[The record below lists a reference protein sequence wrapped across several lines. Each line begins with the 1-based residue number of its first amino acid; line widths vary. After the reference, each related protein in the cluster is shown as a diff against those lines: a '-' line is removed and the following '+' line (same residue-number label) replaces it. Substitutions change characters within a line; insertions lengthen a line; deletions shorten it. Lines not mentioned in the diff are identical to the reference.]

1 MTGEAQMIFTH
12 DDALRAIAEA
22 MMDRSLPKPE
32 WTHAAHVAASV
43 WITARC
49 PHLVPERDMPGFIRA
64 YNEAT
69 GVPNSDTRGYHETI
83 TLASLRGTAV
93 FLRGL
98 PAGTPLYVACN
109 ALLESPLG
117 RREWMLEYWS
127 RERLFSVEARH
138 GWVEPDLQAL
148 PFLDVAAEG

>member
-1 MTGEAQMIFTH
+1 MTFTD

-22 MMDRSLPKPE
+22 MMDRSLPKRD

-43 WITARC
+43 WITACC

-69 GVPNSDTRGYHETI
+69 GVPNDDTRGYHATI
-83 TLASLRGTAV
+83 TLASLRATSA
-93 FLRGL
+93 FLDEV
-98 PAGTPLYVACN
+98 PAGTALHAACN

-117 RREWMLEYWS
+117 RRDWMLAYWS
-127 RERLFSVEARH
+127 RRRLFSVEARR
-138 GWVEPDLQAL
+138 GWVEPDLAAL
-148 PFLDVAAEG
+148 PFGRARGCGPFNL